1 MRMHRF
7 LSLIYLSAAPL
18 IAGGI
23 DIQRIRLKGAQHIK
37 DLHFFQESGAVAA
50 RNTAIEMQ
58 IESFEKSLT
67 AYREAKNTERN
78 LALKGAQ
85 IAYERFAGEF
95 KAISEIL
102 RDLVDKYQKTYN
114 EKYGEEIG
122 DTNTREKVQRTVE
135 VGKQDEGRA
144 LAAFNSRNYTYSAHL
159 YLRSLRHYY
168 QAFELRKW
176 PQLAAL
182 NFAHKGKQ
190 KAKKSA
196 TPAKSVIAPI
206 PTK

>member
-1 MRMHRF
+1 MRIYRLLSVIF
-7 LSLIYLSAAPL
+7 LNVAPL
-18 IAGGI
+18 FAGGI
-23 DIQRIRLKGAQHIK
+23 DIQKIRLKSAQHIK
-37 DLHFFQESGAVAA
+37 DLKFFQESGAVAA

-67 AYREAKNTERN
+67 AYREAKPIDRN
-78 LALKGAQ
+78 AALKGVQ
-85 IAYERFAGEF
+85 NSYERFAGEF
-95 KAISEIL
+95 KAIGEIL

-144 LAAFNSRNYTYSAHL
+144 LAAFNNRNYTYSAHL
-159 YLRSLRHYY
+159 YLRALRHYY

-176 PQLAAL
+176 PQLAVL
-182 NFAHKGKQ
+182 NFANKRNQ
-190 KAKKSA
+190 KAKRSA
-196 TPAKSVIAPI
+196 PAIAPA
-206 PTK
+206 PAAK